1 MNAVIKQNDFLSVEA
16 YLLAERDADVKHEYI
31 DGYIYAMAGASD
43 IHNTIAGNTFAT
55 LFNYIKANQLPCKPY
70 MSDMKL
76 KTAKRVFYPDIM
88 VVCNNQDNED
98 NYYKTSPKLIIE
110 VLSKSTRK
118 TDKTLKRLCY
128 QNIASLEEY
137 AVIEQDIC
145 EIEVFRKKDNWQSTY
160 YYLGD
165 DIIFDSLQLSVAVV
179 DLYYQ
184 VDNEDMRYYL
194 EHGLIIQTEDED
206 SNNEEIV

>member
-1 MNAVIKQNDFLSVEA
+1 
-16 YLLAERDADVKHEYI
+16 
-31 DGYIYAMAGASD
+31 MAGASD
-43 IHNTIAGNTFAT
+43 IHNTIAMNVSNA

-76 KTAKRVFYPDIM
+76 KTARRVFYPDIM

-128 QNIASLEEY
+128 QNIPSLEEY
-137 AVIEQDIC
+137 AIIEQDIC
-145 EIEVFRKKDNWQSTY
+145 EIEIFRKKDNWQSTY

-165 DIIFDSLQLSVAVV
+165 DIVFDSLQLTVAVV

-184 VDNEDMRYYL
+184 VNNEDMRYYL
-194 EHGLIIQTEDED
+194 EHGLIMQTEDAT
-206 SNNEEIV
+206 NEENV

>member
-1 MNAVIKQNDFLSVEA
+1 MNAVIKQNNFLSIED
-16 YLLAERDADVKHEYI
+16 YLLAERAADVKHEYI

-43 IHNTIAGNTFAT
+43 IHNTIAGNTFAA

-76 KTAKRVFYPDIM
+76 KTARRVFYPDIM

-128 QNIASLEEY
+128 QNIPSLEEY
-137 AVIEQDIC
+137 AIIEQDIC
-145 EIEVFRKKDNWQSTY
+145 EIEIFRKKDNWQSTY

-165 DIIFDSLQLSVAVV
+165 DIVFDSLQLTVAVV

-184 VDNEDMRYYL
+184 VNNEDMRYYL
-194 EHGLIIQTEDED
+194 EHGLIMQTEDED
-206 SNNEEIV
+206 ATNEETV